1 MKKIIFLI
9 IFLQNISIFALPNPL
24 QLPNSI
30 KNCQYLFKFTQ
41 KYIYQILVLCEIL
54 QEIKF
59 CYNPLNDDVTFEI
72 LEKKYKFIF
81 EADESQ
87 GISINRVTDQI
98 NILSNFYMMEILFKR
113 YPEYKNSNIM
123 K

>member
-1 MKKIIFLI
+1 
-9 IFLQNISIFALPNPL
+9 
-24 QLPNSI
+24 
-30 KNCQYLFKFTQ
+30 
-41 KYIYQILVLCEIL
+41 
-54 QEIKF
+54 
-59 CYNPLNDDVTFEI
+59 

-81 EADESQ
+81 EADESD
-87 GISINRVTDQI
+87 GISIKRVTDQI

>member
-30 KNCQYLFKFTQ
+30 KNF
-41 KYIYQILVLCEIL
+41 LCEIL